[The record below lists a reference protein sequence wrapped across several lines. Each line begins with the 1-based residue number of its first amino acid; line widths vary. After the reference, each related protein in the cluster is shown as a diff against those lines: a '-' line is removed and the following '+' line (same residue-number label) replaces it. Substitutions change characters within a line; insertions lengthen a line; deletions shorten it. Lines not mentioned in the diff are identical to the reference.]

1 MPWFIVTLSYQGEK
15 ETSKSISRTLRNY
28 LGKGSEVFIPH
39 VRGEGQGFRKEFCLF
54 EGYAF
59 VKCSEKHYPKLMALE
74 EDQPLF
80 EGVVCTVDDDGVR
93 QPEEVDESLI
103 LSLQGQV
110 KKELENPEGIDVG
123 ECVLVTDGDCR
134 NLQGEVL
141 WVSNTH
147 ALVLFDF
154 WSKHRLECIPL
165 FCLSRSEQ
173 GVEEDVEFVIPEE
186 DYLPI

>member
-15 ETSKSISRTLRNY
+15 ETSKFISRTLRNY

-39 VRGEGQGFRKEFCLF
+39 VRGEGQGFRKEFLLF
-54 EGYAF
+54 EGYVF
-59 VKCSEKHYPKLMALE
+59 VKCGEKNYPKLLALE

-80 EGVVCTVDDDGVR
+80 EGVVCAIDDDGIR
-93 QPEEVDESLI
+93 HPEEVPDSLI

-110 KKELENPEGIDVG
+110 KKDLENPEGLDVG

-134 NLQGEVL
+134 NLKGEVL
-141 WVSNTH
+141 WVDSTH

-154 WSKHRLECIPL
+154 WSKYRFESIPL

-173 GVEEDVEFVIPEE
+173 GAEEGTEYAIPEE
-186 DYLPI
+186 DYIA